1 MDMHPHVPGE
11 REPPLYFAGRKD
23 ELNAF
28 DAKLRRLCAS
38 ADPSGGLQLTVG
50 VPGIGKTQLALQF
63 ATRVDGSV
71 VLGRKVATLRLSPEA
86 LDSPVDLFKAMAFA
100 LDEREQGDQI
110 AQHHD
115 RVSGATT
122 GVLGARGALAID
134 IVRHA
139 PDLPGLLRES
149 LRANMWRDRTL
160 VVMID
165 ELQRIGARGMSALCV
180 LHDGVHGCPILLMGF
195 GLQHTERTLANP
207 LGGNG
212 ISRLATPATLTT
224 LNHNDTLDAFT
235 GNLSLLGHDDI
246 PTASVEALANAS
258 FGFPQHINGYLQAA
272 HKALLRHGHLIG
284 ASLASALNHGAER
297 RAVYYNKR
305 LAAGNSHAPMLALS
319 SALQAAN
326 AASMSYD
333 EAQAALKSAGFDAQ
347 RLDTAIER
355 GAVVHDDNDNVSFGI
370 PSFHSH
376 MATLRDRAHGRRAT
390 RASNAEG

>member
-1 MDMHPHVPGE
+1 MDMHPEVPGE
-11 REPPLYFAGRKD
+11 REPPLYFAGRQD
-23 ELNAF
+23 ELDAF

-63 ATRVDGSV
+63 ATRIEGSV
-71 VLGRKVATLRLSPEA
+71 VLRRKVATLRLSPEA

-100 LDEREQGDQI
+100 LDERAQGDQV

-115 RVSGATT
+115 RVSGATA

-134 IVRHA
+134 IVRHTA
-139 PDLPGLLRES
+139 RPARAAARVPAGGHVAGQNAGADGRRTAANRRQGHERAVRAARRRAWMSHPADGLRLAAHRTNAGES
-149 LRANMWRDRTL
+149 A
-160 VVMID
+160 
-165 ELQRIGARGMSALCV
+165 
-180 LHDGVHGCPILLMGF
+180 
-195 GLQHTERTLANP
+195 ER
-207 LGGNG
+207 NG

-224 LNHNDTLDAFT
+224 LDHDYTLDAFV

-246 PTASVEALANAS
+246 PPASVEALAGAS
-258 FGFPQHINGYLQAA
+258 FGFPQHINGYLEGA
-272 HKALLRHGHLIG
+272 HDALLRHGHLSG
-284 ASLASALNHGAER
+284 ASLAGALNHGAQR

-319 SALQAAN
+319 FALQAVN
-326 AASMSYD
+326 ATSMSYD
-333 EAQAALKSAGFDAQ
+333 EARAVLESAGFDGQ

-355 GAVVHDDNDNVSFGI
+355 GAVVHDDDDNVSFGI

-376 MATLRDRAHGRRAT
+376 MAALRKRPRGGNWDA
-390 RASNAEG
+390 

>member
-1 MDMHPHVPGE
+1 MDMHPELPGE

-23 ELNAF
+23 ELDAF

-63 ATRVDGSV
+63 ATRVEGSV

-100 LDEREQGDQI
+100 LDERAQGDQV

-115 RVSGATT
+115 RVSGATA

-134 IVRHA
+134 IARHT

-149 LRANMWRDRTL
+149 LRAGMWQDRTL
-160 VVMID
+160 VLMVD
-165 ELQRIGARGMSALCV
+165 ELQRIGAKGMSALCV

-207 LGGNG
+207 PSGNG
-212 ISRLATPATLTT
+212 ISRLAAPATLTT
-224 LNHNDTLDAFT
+224 LDHDDTVDAFV

-246 PTASVEALANAS
+246 PPASVEALAKAS
-258 FGFPQHINGYLQAA
+258 FGFPQHVNGYLEGA
-272 HKALLRHGHLIG
+272 HDALLRHGHLTG
-284 ASLASALNHGAER
+284 ASLASALDHGAQR

-319 SALQAAN
+319 SALQAVN
-326 AASMSYD
+326 ATSMSYD
-333 EAQAALKSAGFDAQ
+333 EAKAVLESAGFNGQ

-355 GAVVHDDNDNVSFGI
+355 GAVVHDDDDNVSFGI

-376 MATLRDRAHGRRAT
+376 MAALRERARGGTGTPSVER
-390 RASNAEG
+390 